1 MNSNFHNTTNYSLS
15 HEVRG
20 QKLND
25 RVEVVT
31 LKPCLLIMVEEDF
44 TEESQAVAHV
54 RRLLDIVACTTRFS
68 KSRNSRLPPSSESCA
83 RKNGSRPH
91 PPSPNSAA
99 LSDGAAAADNRSGPR
114 ATSSPV
120 SSAVSPSLDMAAIHP
135 TPKLSEFYDFFSF
148 SHLTPPILNLRKCER
163 KEGDKRD
170 GDYFEIQA
178 YESLMKAFVEH
189 NKFGNLPYGFRAN
202 TWLVPPSVAESPSN
216 FPCLPAEDENWGGN
230 GGGQGR
236 DGEHDL
242 RPWATEFAIL
252 ATLPC
257 KTEEER
263 VVRDRKAFLLHN
275 QFVDVSILKA
285 VGAIRRLVDS
295 NLHTQDTINIQKG
308 AILHEDRVGDFSITV
323 KRDIVDASLK
333 SEVTIKANQSSG
345 MSAAEVAQRNLLK
358 GVTAD
363 ESVVVHDTSSL
374 GTVIVRHCGY
384 TAVVK
389 VVGDVTEKF
398 GTQDIEIEDQ
408 PDGGANSLNINS
420 LRLVLQKS
428 FSAESARGDQSPLC
442 NLDNSKALR
451 SLVRRVIKQSL
462 AKLELEPTASE
473 RSIRWELGSCWVQH
487 LQKQETPTD
496 TKSTRSG
503 DDIETEH
510 AVKGLGKQFKFLKKR
525 ENRPNLVGSNN
536 EANEDDD
543 GPCSMNVGTNGR
555 QQSNGELNC
564 EMELKKLISEESFL
578 RLKETGTG
586 LHSKAVDELMKMA
599 YKYYDD
605 IALPKLVTD
614 FGSLEL
620 SPVDGRTLTDFMHLR
635 GLQMRSL
642 GRVVELA
649 EKLPHI
655 QSLCI
660 HEMVTR
666 AFKHVLKGVVASV
679 DYLSDLSAAIASSLN
694 FLFGCCE
701 MEDDQ
706 SLNEDHILRLQWL
719 RTFLGRRFGWS
730 LKDEFQHLRKI
741 SILRG
746 LCHKARDYDMECPN
760 PFTRDDIVSMVPVC
774 KHVGCT
780 SADGRTL
787 LESSKIALDKGKLE
801 DAVNYGTK
809 ALARMIAVCG
819 PYHRTAASAYSLL
832 AVVLYHTGDFN
843 QKALDINERELGLDH
858 PDTMKSYGD
867 LSVFYYRL
875 QHIELALKYV
885 NRALF
890 LLHFT
895 CGLSHPNTAATY
907 INVAMMEEGM
917 GNVHLSLRYL
927 HEALKCNQ
935 RLLGDSCKLSC
946 HSHSSFFDGGIFTK
960 CATWQT
966 TLKILQAKLG
976 LEDLRTQAKASVSK
990 VYASPPNLTAMASK
1004 SLSYKEVAV
1013 APPGTVL
1020 KPLPE
1025 KPDEEIEEKTE
1036 TQMCSNAPE
1045 TSKAEL
1051 NNHFSPVEDA
1061 PVDGQSQE
1069 THGSVTQSETTA
1081 ADTEEVP
1088 SSSNE
1093 EKPMETNGSKLSATA
1108 EPFNPGAVSMT
1119 HLLNSV
1125 AATSIY
1131 DARTSQGMLAEPAV
1145 PSAAARVPCGP
1156 RSPLYYRNNYSY
1168 IMNHGFPKYHS
1179 SIMERN
1185 LLGPSRIMNP
1195 HAPEFVPMRGWQ
1207 INPGYADSNVSN
1219 ESNSSNDTS
1228 EADDEKLD
1236 KMSSIQG
1243 EDNTSRKSSTEAE
1256 KSELARQILLSFIV
1270 KSVQHNMD
1278 APSHSSGYEK
1288 KIGYSENSS
1297 DAIANDKLLVNR
1309 LQMILYGNE
1318 KGKTNLASQSND
1330 QEQQK
1335 PKDENQKS
1343 GDGEGFIVVRK
1354 RRRNRQ
1360 QITNGVTE
1368 MYNHQ
1373 SICAS
1378 VR

>member
-642 GRVVELA
+642 GRVVGLELV
-649 EKLPHI
+649 P
-655 QSLCI
+655 
-660 HEMVTR
+660 
-666 AFKHVLKGVVASV
+666 
-679 DYLSDLSAAIASSLN
+679 
-694 FLFGCCE
+694 
-701 MEDDQ
+701 
-706 SLNEDHILRLQWL
+706 
-719 RTFLGRRFGWS
+719 
-730 LKDEFQHLRKI
+730 
-741 SILRG
+741 
-746 LCHKARDYDMECPN
+746 RDYDMECPN

-843 QKALDINERELGLDH
+843 QATIYQQKALDINERELGLDH

>member
-1 MNSNFHNTTNYSLS
+1 
-15 HEVRG
+15 
-20 QKLND
+20 
-25 RVEVVT
+25 
-31 LKPCLLIMVEEDF
+31 
-44 TEESQAVAHV
+44 
-54 RRLLDIVACTTRFS
+54 
-68 KSRNSRLPPSSESCA
+68 
-83 RKNGSRPH
+83 
-91 PPSPNSAA
+91 
-99 LSDGAAAADNRSGPR
+99 
-114 ATSSPV
+114 
-120 SSAVSPSLDMAAIHP
+120 
-135 TPKLSEFYDFFSF
+135 
-148 SHLTPPILNLRKCER
+148 
-163 KEGDKRD
+163 
-170 GDYFEIQA
+170 
-178 YESLMKAFVEH
+178 MKAFVEH

-242 RPWATEFAIL
+242 RPWAMEFAIL
-252 ATLPC
+252 ARLPC

-275 QFVDVSILKA
+275 QFVDVSIFKA
-285 VGAIRRLVDS
+285 VGAIRRLIDS
-295 NLHTQDTINIQKG
+295 NLHTQDTINVQKG
-308 AILHEDRVGDFSITV
+308 AILHEDRVGDLSITV
-323 KRDIVDASLK
+323 KRDTVDASLK
-333 SEVTIKANQSSG
+333 SEVTIKGNQLYG
-345 MSAAEVAQRNLLK
+345 MSTAEVAQRNLLK

-442 NLDNSKALR
+442 NLNNSEALR

-525 ENRPNLVGSNN
+525 ESRPNLVGSNN
-536 EANEDDD
+536 KANEDDN

-586 LHSKAVDELMKMA
+586 LHSKAVHELMKMA

-620 SPVDGRTLTDFMHLR
+620 SPVDGRTLTDYMHLR

-642 GRVVELA
+642 GHVVELA

-666 AFKHVLKGVVASV
+666 AFKHVLKGVIASV

-746 LCHKARDYDMECPN
+746 LCHKVGLELVPRDYDMECPN

-819 PYHRTAASAYSLL
+819 PYHRTTASAYSLL

-890 LLHFT
+890 RLHFT

-927 HEALKCNQ
+927 LEALKCNQ
-935 RLLGDSCKLSC
+935 RLLGGDHIQTAASYHAIAIALSLMEAYSLSVQ
-946 HSHSSFFDGGIFTK
+946 HE
-960 CATWQT
+960 QT
-966 TLKILQAKLG
+966 TLQILQAKLG
-976 LEDLRTQAKASVSK
+976 LEDLRTQDAAAWLEYFESKALEQQEAARNGTPKPDASIASKGHLSVSDLLDYISPGQDSKRSEAHRKQRRAKVMQIREKIHGAHHDMMVEDALPHDGLKKSMTIVESKTEEVIEDSVQPEEPEENDDITRYGPAISGEFVEETNSDEGWQEANPKGRSGNAAVRKLSRRRPVLTKLNVNGCEHSNLREKGNRREIVSPAREKASRTTTTELTGTKDSIKLQAKASVSK

-1108 EPFNPGAVSMT
+1108 EPFNPGAFSMT

-1131 DARTSQGMLAEPAV
+1131 DSRTSQ
-1145 PSAAARVPCGP
+1145 
-1156 RSPLYYRNNYSY
+1156 
-1168 IMNHGFPKYHS
+1168 
-1179 SIMERN
+1179 
-1185 LLGPSRIMNP
+1185 
-1195 HAPEFVPMRGWQ
+1195 
-1207 INPGYADSNVSN
+1207 DSNVSN

-1256 KSELARQILLSFIV
+1256 KSELGRQILLIFIV

-1278 APSHSSGYEK
+1278 APSQSSGYEK
-1288 KIGYSENSS
+1288 KSGYSENSS
-1297 DAIANDKLLVNR
+1297 DAIANDSAIIK
-1309 LQMILYGNE
+1309 ILYGNE

-1335 PKDENQKS
+1335 PKDNNQKS

>member
-642 GRVVELA
+642 GRVVGLELV
-649 EKLPHI
+649 P
-655 QSLCI
+655 
-660 HEMVTR
+660 
-666 AFKHVLKGVVASV
+666 
-679 DYLSDLSAAIASSLN
+679 
-694 FLFGCCE
+694 
-701 MEDDQ
+701 
-706 SLNEDHILRLQWL
+706 
-719 RTFLGRRFGWS
+719 
-730 LKDEFQHLRKI
+730 
-741 SILRG
+741 
-746 LCHKARDYDMECPN
+746 RDYDMECPN

>member
-1 MNSNFHNTTNYSLS
+1 MAPISGRGKSN
-15 HEVRG
+15 
-20 QKLND
+20 KAKAD
-25 RVEVVT
+25 
-31 LKPCLLIMVEEDF
+31 KKKKEEKGFNLDY

-68 KSRNSRLPPSSESCA
+68 KSRNSRSPPSSES
-83 RKNGSRPH
+83 STT
-91 PPSPNSAA
+91 
-99 LSDGAAAADNRSGPR
+99 AADNRSGPH

-135 TPKLSEFYDFFSF
+135 TPKLSEFYDFFNLYNTSLDRF
-148 SHLTPPILNLRKCER
+148 SVLDHRILWPECVNI
-163 KEGDKRD
+163 
-170 GDYFEIQA
+170 F
-178 YESLMKAFVEH
+178 
-189 NKFGNLPYGFRAN
+189 
-202 TWLVPPSVAESPSN
+202 T
-216 FPCLPAEDENWGGN
+216 
-230 GGGQGR
+230 
-236 DGEHDL
+236 
-242 RPWATEFAIL
+242 
-252 ATLPC
+252 
-257 KTEEER
+257 
-263 VVRDRKAFLLHN
+263 
-275 QFVDVSILKA
+275 
-285 VGAIRRLVDS
+285 VGAIRRLIDS
-295 NLHTQDTINIQKG
+295 NLHTQDTINVQKG
-308 AILHEDRVGDFSITV
+308 AILHEDWVGDLSITV
-323 KRDIVDASLK
+323 KCDTVDGSLK
-333 SEVTIKANQSSG
+333 YEVTIKGNQSSS
-345 MSAAEVAQRNLLK
+345 MSAAEVAQRNLLN

-363 ESVVVHDTSSL
+363 ESVVVHDKGKYNYSGCSVAAIGHQLFRLCYFRKYL
-374 GTVIVRHCGY
+374 GLLWWILPLFHILLCLSP
-384 TAVVK
+384 
-389 VVGDVTEKF
+389 F
-398 GTQDIEIEDQ
+398 
-408 PDGGANSLNINS
+408 N

-428 FSAESARGDQSPLC
+428 FSAESARGDQLPLC
-442 NLDNSKALR
+442 NLDNSEAFRNL
-451 SLVRRVIKQSL
+451 
-462 AKLELEPTASE
+462 
-473 RSIRWELGSCWVQH
+473 H

-503 DDIETEH
+503 DDIKTE
-510 AVKGLGKQFKFLKKR
+510 
-525 ENRPNLVGSNN
+525 NDN
-536 EANEDDD
+536 
-543 GPCSMNVGTNGR
+543 GPCSMNVGVNGR

-586 LHSKAVDELMKMA
+586 LHSK
-599 YKYYDD
+599 
-605 IALPKLVTD
+605 VTD

-666 AFKHVLKGVVASV
+666 AFKHVLKGVIASV

-701 MEDDQ
+701 MEDEQ

-730 LKDEFQHLRKI
+730 LKGEFQHLRKI

-746 LCHKARDYDMECPN
+746 LCHKVGLELVPRDYGMDCTN

-809 ALARMIAVCG
+809 ALARVIAVCG
-819 PYHRTAASAYSLL
+819 PYHRTTASAYSLL

-843 QKALDINERELGLDH
+843 QATIYQQKALDINERELGLDH
-858 PDTMKSYGD
+858 PDTMKSFGD

-885 NRALF
+885 NHALF

-917 GNVHLSLRYL
+917 GNVHISLRYL

-935 RLLGDSCKLSC
+935 RLLGDDHIQTAASYHAIAIALSLMEAYSLSVQ
-946 HSHSSFFDGGIFTK
+946 HE
-960 CATWQT
+960 QT

-976 LEDLRTQAKASVSK
+976 LEDLRTQDDAAWLEYFESKALEQQEAARNGTPKPDASIASKGHLNLLYYISPGQDSKRSEAHRKQRRAKVMQIREKIHGAHHDMMVEDALPHDGLKKSMTIVESKTEEVMEDSVQPEEPEENDNITRYGPAISGEFVYETNSDEGWQEANPKGRSGNAAVRKLSRRRPFLTKLNVNGCEHSNLREKGNRREILSPAREKASRTTTTELTGMKDSIKLQAKASVSK
-990 VYASPPNLTAMASK
+990 VYASPPNLTAMTSK

-1013 APPGTVL
+1013 APPGT
-1020 KPLPE
+1020 
-1025 KPDEEIEEKTE
+1025 
-1036 TQMCSNAPE
+1036 MCGNAPE

-1051 NNHFSPVEDA
+1051 NNHFSPVEDV
-1061 PVDGQSQE
+1061 PVDGRSQE
-1069 THGSVTQSETTA
+1069 THGSATQSETTA

-1093 EKPMETNGSKLSATA
+1093 EKPMETNGT
-1108 EPFNPGAVSMT
+1108 
-1119 HLLNSV
+1119 
-1125 AATSIY
+1125 TSIY

-1145 PSAAARVPCGP
+1145 PSAAARVPCRP

-1168 IMNHGFPKYHS
+1168 MMKYGFPKYHS

-1195 HAPEFVPMRGWQ
+1195 HAPEFVPVR
-1207 INPGYADSNVSN
+1207 V
-1219 ESNSSNDTS
+1219 ELFNDTS
-1228 EADDEKLD
+1228 EAEDDKLD

-1270 KSVQHNMD
+1270 KSN
-1278 APSHSSGYEK
+1278 
-1288 KIGYSENSS
+1288 
-1297 DAIANDKLLVNR
+1297 
-1309 LQMILYGNE
+1309 
-1318 KGKTNLASQSND
+1318 
-1330 QEQQK
+1330 
-1335 PKDENQKS
+1335 
-1343 GDGEGFIVVRK
+1343 
-1354 RRRNRQ
+1354 
-1360 QITNGVTE
+1360 
-1368 MYNHQ
+1368 
-1373 SICAS
+1373 
-1378 VR
+1378 

>member
-170 GDYFEIQA
+170 GDYFEIQ
-178 YESLMKAFVEH
+178 
-189 NKFGNLPYGFRAN
+189 FGNLPYGFRAN

-642 GRVVELA
+642 GRVVGLELV
-649 EKLPHI
+649 P
-655 QSLCI
+655 
-660 HEMVTR
+660 
-666 AFKHVLKGVVASV
+666 
-679 DYLSDLSAAIASSLN
+679 
-694 FLFGCCE
+694 
-701 MEDDQ
+701 
-706 SLNEDHILRLQWL
+706 
-719 RTFLGRRFGWS
+719 
-730 LKDEFQHLRKI
+730 
-741 SILRG
+741 
-746 LCHKARDYDMECPN
+746 RDYDMECPN

-843 QKALDINERELGLDH
+843 QATIYQQKALDINERELGLDH